1 MKHPERPSTPVSPRL
16 LAILAIPAI
25 AALLLVL
32 SAGGLHAA
40 DGTPS
45 SFLPGAVRSVST
57 IPANGDLNP
66 YGVAFVPTGFPTG
79 GTIHPG
85 DVLVSNFNN
94 SDNLQGTG
102 TTIVNVPAGDAPALF
117 FQGHKGIGLSTALA
131 VLEEGLV
138 VVGNFPTADGSCA
151 TAQAGSLLVLDSSGN
166 PLGEIASASIDG
178 PWDMAA
184 VERGGGAVQLFV
196 ANALNGTVFRL
207 DATATAGGLTVNKE
221 TQIASGYLHR
231 CDPAA
236 LVVAPT
242 GLAYDPAKDVLY
254 VASTDDNA
262 VYAVRTAGRATH
274 DQGRGRV
281 VYRDTRHLH
290 GPNGLLLAPNG
301 NLMAANSDAINPDP
315 KQTSTIVEFTTD
327 GQFVRQISL
336 DPLAGG
342 AFGLGLGSS
351 GHTAHFAAVNDAENT
366 LTIWTL
372 PLP

>member
-1 MKHPERPSTPVSPRL
+1 MNFKVHSSTPTSRRFTPVI
-16 LAILAIPAI
+16 AA
-25 AALLLVL
+25 AALLLFL
-32 SAGGLHAA
+32 SAGLLRAA
-40 DGTPS
+40 EGSTPG
-45 SFLPGAVRSVST
+45 SFLPSAVRSVST

-66 YGVAFVPTGFPTG
+66 YGVAFVPARFPAG
-79 GTIHPG
+79 GAIHPG

-102 TTIVNVPAGDAPALF
+102 TTIVNIPAGDAPALF

-138 VVGNFPTADGSCA
+138 VVGNFPTADGQCA
-151 TAQAGSLLVLDSSGN
+151 TAQAGSLLVLDSNGN
-166 PLGEIASASIDG
+166 SVGDLKSAAIDG
-178 PWDMAA
+178 PWDLT
-184 VERGGGAVQLFV
+184 VFERGGGAVQIFL

-207 DATATAGGLTVNKE
+207 DATATAGGLTIDKE

-242 GLAYDPAKDVLY
+242 GLAYDSAKDILY
-254 VASTDDNA
+254 VASTADNA
-262 VYAVRTAGRATH
+262 VYAVRAAGRATR
-274 DQGRGRV
+274 DLGRGRL
-281 VYRDTRHLH
+281 VYRDPRHLH
-290 GPNGLLLAPNG
+290 GPNGMVLAPNG
-301 NLMAANSDAINPDP
+301 NLLAANSDAINPDP
-315 KQTSTIVEFTTD
+315 KHTSTLVELTTD

-336 DPLAGG
+336 DPLPGG
-342 AFGLGLGSS
+342 AFGLAVGSF
-351 GHTAHFAAVNDAENT
+351 GHMAHFAAVNDGENT

>member
-1 MKHPERPSTPVSPRL
+1 MKHPVRSTTPVSPRVM
-16 LAILAIPAI
+16 ARMAT

-32 SAGGLHAA
+32 SAGCLQAA
-40 DGTPS
+40 EGTPT
-45 SFLPGAVRSVST
+45 SFLPSAVRSVST

-66 YGVAFVPTGFPTG
+66 YGVAFVPVGFPAG
-79 GTIHPG
+79 GAIHPG

-102 TTIVNVPAGDAPALF
+102 TTIVNIPAGDAPALF

-138 VVGNFPTADGSCA
+138 VVGNFPTSDGSCA
-151 TAQAGSLLVLDSSGN
+151 TAQAGSLLVLDSNGS
-166 PLGEIASASIDG
+166 PLGELKSAAIDG
-178 PWDMAA
+178 PWDMTM
-184 VERGGGAVQLFV
+184 VERGGGAVQIFV

-207 DATATAGGLTVNKE
+207 DATATAGGLTVNGE
-221 TQIASGYLHR
+221 IQIASGYLHR

-242 GLAYDPAKDVLY
+242 GLAYDSVKDVLY

-262 VYAVRTAGRATH
+262 VYAVRSAGRATR
-274 DQGRGRV
+274 DFGRGRL
-281 VYRDTRHLH
+281 VYRDPRHLH
-290 GPNGLLLAPNG
+290 GPNGLVLAPNG
-301 NLMAANSDAINPDP
+301 NLMVANSDAINPDP
-315 KQTSTIVEFTTD
+315 KQTSTLVEFTTG

-342 AFGLGLGSS
+342 AFGLGVGNS